1 MKYQYFGLFLSE
13 EDRNALLRVIIDNPI
28 ICDLVFQRG
37 STLYLDHCTLLHKN
51 QNDSEVYNAL
61 MDRIMSNYS
70 DNYRMVVQGIG
81 ISNKAIAF
89 KVAIGDS
96 TLPCANAK
104 PHITV
109 CTINGGKPVD
119 SNEIVNWI
127 PITEFN
133 VYGKLK
139 MV

>member
-1 MKYQYFGLFLSE
+1 
-13 EDRNALLRVIIDNPI
+13 
-28 ICDLVFQRG
+28 
-37 STLYLDHCTLLHKN
+37 
-51 QNDSEVYNAL
+51 
-61 MDRIMSNYS
+61 MSNYS
-70 DNYRMVVQGIG
+70 DNNYRMVVEGIG

-96 TLPCANAK
+96 TLPCAK

>member
-1 MKYQYFGLFLSE
+1 MRSTPDGIIPFDNATHFKY
-13 EDRNALLRVIIDNPI
+13 
-28 ICDLVFQRG
+28 
-37 STLYLDHCTLLHKN
+37 KN

-81 ISNKAIAF
+81 ISNKAF

-96 TLPCANAK
+96 ALPCANAR

>member
-28 ICDLVFQRG
+28 IYDLVFQRG
-37 STLYLDHCTLLHKN
+37 SALYLDHCTLLHKN